1 MRFLTY
7 LLGVE
12 PKIKEDLD
20 AYITMISPI
29 VNGNARY
36 IYVGGTLIL
45 HYESDLPQDE
55 IKEYIAQSVE
65 DTGVYFFIQPF
76 PDKLSVNLSPEDCKW
91 FFDLNSQIQ
100 FDNTEA
106 HEYYFGGSKMS
117 TDFEIEDDDDDDDE
131 DDNLVLD
138 LINKYKIKKEE
149 PTIDEI
155 LEKIY
160 SEGMESLSI
169 QEIAILNEYK

>member
-36 IYVGGTLIL
+36 IYVGGALAL
-45 HYESDLPQDE
+45 HYETDLPQDE
-55 IKEYIAQSVE
+55 LKEYIAHALE
-65 DTGVYFFIQPF
+65 DNGVYFFILPF
-76 PDKLSVNLSPEDCKW
+76 PEKMSVNLSPEDCKW

-100 FDNTEA
+100 LDNTEA
-106 HEYYFGGSKMS
+106 QEYYFGGSKTT
-117 TDFEIEDDDDDDDE
+117 TDFEVEKYDEEDDDDD
-131 DDNLVLD
+131 LVQELM
-138 LINKYKIKKEE
+138 NKYKIKKEE

-155 LEKIY
+155 LEKIH
-160 SEGMESLSI
+160 SKGMESLSI